1 VVKMKELNAFMEAND
16 REIRDILLV
25 IEGVF

>member
-1 VVKMKELNAFMEAND
+1 MKELNAFMEAND